1 MFASTTVLDEN
12 RNNIVQYV
20 HGERP
25 VKLRKDGTPKKIVN
39 NKKAGVSSE
48 VYGFTEEEIE
58 RILLLLV
65 RRIEQA
71 PDENK
76 RMIARRNK
84 MLFLIGINIGLRA
97 SDLCSLKYSFFM
109 NADGS
114 FKEYYSLQPKK
125 QKRTKKFVKLYFNNT
140 IKKAIEEYTSY
151 YPVEDI
157 EGYVFCSRKGNKAA
171 IVENTLG
178 RIIKNLAAEVGIEKN
193 IGSHSLR
200 KTFGR
205 FVYQRAEDKSH
216 ALVVLRTIFR
226 HRSIT
231 DTSCYIGLTDDDVS
245 EAFDSLDL
253 GIDFL

>member
-1 MFASTTVLDEN
+1 MLTSTTVSNEN

-25 VKLRKDGTPKKIVN
+25 VKLKKDGTPKKIVN

-71 PDENK
+71 PDDDK
-76 RMIARRNK
+76 LRIARRNK

-140 IKKAIEEYTSY
+140 IKKAIEEYISY

-157 EGYVFCSRKGNKAA
+157 EKYIFRSRTGNKA
-171 IVENTLG
+171 ITEKSLWK
-178 RIIKNLAAEVGIEKN
+178 IINDLVAEVGIEKN
-193 IGSHSLR
+193 VGSHSLR

-205 FVYQRAEDKSH
+205 FAYQRAEDKNH
-216 ALVVLRTIFR
+216 ALVVLQTIFG
-226 HRSIT
+226 HSST
-231 DTSCYIGLTDDDVS
+231 TVTSRYIGLTDDEVS
-245 EAFDSLDL
+245 EVFDSLDL
-253 GIDFL
+253 GMEFI

>member
-1 MFASTTVLDEN
+1 MLTSTVSNEN

-25 VKLRKDGTPKKIVN
+25 VKLKKDGTPKKIVN

-48 VYGFTEEEIE
+48 VYGFSEEEIE

-65 RRIEQA
+65 RKIEQA

-97 SDLCSLKYSFFM
+97 SDLCNLKYSFFM
-109 NADGS
+109 NEDGS
-114 FKEYYSLQPKK
+114 FKDCYSLQPKK
-125 QKRTKKFVKLYFNNT
+125 QKRTKKFVKLYFNNA
-140 IKKAIEEYTSY
+140 IKKAIEEYISY
-151 YPVEDI
+151 YPVEYI
-157 EGYVFCSRKGNKAA
+157 EEYIFRSRTGNKA
-171 IVENTLG
+171 ITEKSLWK
-178 RIIKNLAAEVGIEKN
+178 IINDLVAEVGIEKN
-193 IGSHSLR
+193 VGSHSLR

-205 FVYQRAEDKSH
+205 FAYQRAEDKNH
-216 ALVVLRTIFR
+216 ALVVLQTIFG
-226 HRSIT
+226 HSST
-231 DTSCYIGLTDDDVS
+231 TVTSRYIGLTDDEVS
-245 EAFDSLDL
+245 EVFDSINL

>member
-1 MFASTTVLDEN
+1 MLTSTTVSDEI

-25 VKLRKDGTPKKIVN
+25 VKLKKDGTPKKIVS
-39 NKKAGVSSE
+39 NKKSGVSSE

-58 RILLLLV
+58 RILLFLV

-114 FKEYYSLQPKK
+114 FKDYYSLQPKK
-125 QKRTKKFVKLYFNNT
+125 QKRTKKFVKLYFNNA
-140 IKKAIEEYTSY
+140 IKKAIEEYISY

-157 EGYVFCSRKGNKAA
+157 EGYVFCSRKGNKS
-171 IVENTLG
+171 ISENTLW
-178 RIIKNLAAEVGIEKN
+178 RIVKDLAAEVGIEKN

-205 FVYQRAEDKSH
+205 IVYQRAEDKNH